1 MIIQKIEIQ
10 NFRSY
15 YRSNL
20 FELTNGFNLIIG
32 SNGDGKTTFYEAL
45 EWLFRTDNTK
55 KMEEGYISKKR
66 CEDLLPGEADNVSV
80 SMTYEHDGTIK
91 VLEKNFRFTKSFDN
105 EIDLSNYSFTLSESD
120 DSGRAPV
127 SGQYFDHDLPSE
139 LRKLIMFKG
148 EIELDVF
155 ARTNALKILIESFSD
170 VKDFEAY
177 FQFME
182 YAVKNADKAFM
193 NAQKADNNN
202 SKKIKRLN
210 ETIQNEKGLL
220 NEIEKEINT
229 RTDEATNF
237 EDLLISLE
245 KSQESSKL
253 LQATNRRIE
262 SIQEKIATKK
272 SQIKEDYTIDLLDQ
286 MWILLGYEGIAQE
299 YMHKVAKADRQSRE
313 IERTYLMELGAQKM
327 IDKAKKEGFTP
338 LPVHIPGQT
347 IMQEMLDEEVCKI
360 CGRKA
365 AKGTEPWN
373 YMLQR
378 LEEYKASLKVDSEKD
393 VEDVEPCFKNKY
405 IDELQKR
412 STIINDH
419 LNEITQIKQVIKDAI
434 AFNARLRE
442 DLKKLD
448 YNLEREFEYKKRILS
463 QADGLSEEQL
473 LARYE
478 DVSNWTSQKKKAED
492 RLIVL
497 KNQRIEHQKNLEEAI
512 NALNE
517 LSKGT
522 KAEIYARIAQVV
534 TNISKAFARAKE
546 SNKRKLLQ
554 TIEDQS
560 NYFLNRLNIDDFKG
574 SIRILE
580 RNNGQAEVA
589 LFNNDETHLYNP
601 NTALKTTYLMSVL
614 FAIGEIANKRK
625 ETDYPLLFDAPT
637 SSFTEVKEGQFFDV
651 ISQLNKQVIIVTKS
665 FLRESQNGVLT
676 IDYSKIKKINGRVY
690 RIEKK
695 RPFDDK
701 KLGTIQ
707 TVITKIK

>member
-45 EWLFRTDNTK
+45 EWLFRTDGTK

-66 CEDLLPGEADNVSV
+66 CEDLLPGESDNVSV
-80 SMTYEHDGTIK
+80 SMTYEHDGMTK
-91 VLEKNFRFTKSFDN
+91 VLEKNFRFTKSLDN

-139 LRKLIMFKG
+139 LRKFIMFKG
-148 EIELDVF
+148 ESDLNIF
-155 ARTNALKILIESFSD
+155 ARSNAMKYLIETFSD

-182 YAVKNADKAFM
+182 YAVKNADKAFE
-193 NAQKADNNN
+193 NAQKSDNNN
-202 SKKIKRLN
+202 SKKIKKLN
-210 ETIQNEKGLL
+210 ETIQYEKGML

-229 RTDEATNF
+229 RTDEAINF
-237 EDLLISLE
+237 ENLLASLE

-262 SIQEKIATKK
+262 SIQEKINIKK
-272 SQIKEDYTIDLLDQ
+272 AQIKENYTIDLLDQ
-286 MWILLGYEGIAQE
+286 MWVLLGYGNIAQE
-299 YMHKVAKADRQSRE
+299 YMEKVAKADRLARE
-313 IERTYLMELGAQKM
+313 IERNYLLELGAQKV

-338 LPVHIPGQT
+338 LPVHIPGQS

-373 YMLQR
+373 YMLHR
-378 LEEYKASLKVDSEKD
+378 LEEYKASISMDSEK
-393 VEDVEPCFKNKY
+393 EVEPCFKNKY

-419 LNEITQIKQVIKDAI
+419 LNEITRIKHDIKEAI
-434 AFNARLRE
+434 AFNNRLR
-442 DLKKLD
+442 DDIKKLEN
-448 YNLEREFEYKKRILS
+448 NLERDFEDKKKILS

-478 DVSNWTSQKKKAED
+478 DVSNWTNQKKKAED
-492 RLIVL
+492 RLTIL
-497 KNQRIEHQKNLEEAI
+497 KNQRIEHQKNLETATNE
-512 NALNE
+512 LNE

-522 KAEIYARIAQVV
+522 KAEIYARIAQVIS
-534 TNISKAFARAKE
+534 NISKAFARAKE

-560 NYFLNRLNIDDFKG
+560 NLFLDKLNIDDFKG

-580 RNNGQAEVA
+580 RGDGQGEAV
-589 LFNNDETHLYNP
+589 LINNDETRLFNP

-614 FAIGEIANKRK
+614 FAIGKISSDRK
-625 ETDYPLLFDAPT
+625 ETDFPLLFDAPT

-665 FLRESQNGVLT
+665 FLKESQNGILV
-676 IDYSKIKKINGRVY
+676 IDDSKIQKINGRVY

>member
-45 EWLFRTDNTK
+45 EWLFRTDGTK

-66 CEDLLPGEADNVSV
+66 CEDLLPGESDNVSV
-80 SMTYEHDGTIK
+80 SMTYEHDGMTK
-91 VLEKNFRFTKSFDN
+91 VLEKNFRFTKSLDN

-139 LRKLIMFKG
+139 LRKFIMFKG
-148 EIELDVF
+148 ESDLNIF
-155 ARTNALKILIESFSD
+155 ARSNAMKYLIETFSD

-182 YAVKNADKAFM
+182 YAVKNADKAFE
-193 NAQKADNNN
+193 NAQKSDNNN
-202 SKKIKRLN
+202 SKKIKKLN
-210 ETIQNEKGLL
+210 ETIQYEKGML

-229 RTDEATNF
+229 RTDEAINF
-237 EDLLISLE
+237 ENLLASLE

-262 SIQEKIATKK
+262 SIQEKINIKK
-272 SQIKEDYTIDLLDQ
+272 AQIKENYTIDLLDQ
-286 MWILLGYEGIAQE
+286 MWVLLGYGNIAQE
-299 YMHKVAKADRQSRE
+299 YMEKVAKADRLARE
-313 IERTYLMELGAQKM
+313 IERNYLLELGAQKV

-338 LPVHIPGQT
+338 LPVHIPGQS

-373 YMLQR
+373 YMLHR
-378 LEEYKASLKVDSEKD
+378 LEEYKASISMDSEK
-393 VEDVEPCFKNKY
+393 EVEPCFKNKY

-412 STIINDH
+412 STIVNDH
-419 LNEITQIKQVIKDAI
+419 LNEITRIKHDIKEAI
-434 AFNARLRE
+434 AFNNRLR
-442 DLKKLD
+442 DDIKKLEN
-448 YNLEREFEYKKRILS
+448 NLERDFEDKKKILS

-478 DVSNWTSQKKKAED
+478 DVSNWTNQKKKAED
-492 RLIVL
+492 RLTIL
-497 KNQRIEHQKNLEEAI
+497 KNQRIEHQKNLETATNE
-512 NALNE
+512 LNE

-522 KAEIYARIAQVV
+522 KAEIYARIAQVIS
-534 TNISKAFARAKE
+534 NISKAFARAKE

-560 NYFLNRLNIDDFKG
+560 NLFLDKLNIDDFKG

-580 RNNGQAEVA
+580 RGDGQGEAV
-589 LFNNDETHLYNP
+589 LINNDETRLFNP

-614 FAIGEIANKRK
+614 FAIGKISSDRK
-625 ETDYPLLFDAPT
+625 ETDFPLLFDAPT

-665 FLRESQNGVLT
+665 FLKESQNGILV
-676 IDYSKIKKINGRVY
+676 IDDSKIQKINGRVY

>member
-45 EWLFRTDNTK
+45 EWLFRTDDTK

-66 CEDLLPGEADNVSV
+66 SEDLLPGESDNVSV
-80 SMTYEHDGTIK
+80 SMTYEHDNKTK
-91 VLEKNFRFTKSFDN
+91 VLEKNFRFTKTLDN

-139 LRKLIMFKG
+139 LRKFIMFKG
-148 EIELDVF
+148 ESDLNIF
-155 ARTNALKILIESFSD
+155 ARNNAMKYLIETFSD

-182 YAVKNADKAFM
+182 YAVKNADKAFE
-193 NAQKADNNN
+193 NAQKSDNNN
-202 SKKIKRLN
+202 SKKIKKLN
-210 ETIQNEKGLL
+210 ETIQYEKGML

-229 RTDEATNF
+229 RADEAINF
-237 EDLLISLE
+237 EHLLKSLE

-272 SQIKEDYTIDLLDQ
+272 SLIKEDYTIDLLDK

-299 YMHKVAKADRQSRE
+299 YMHKVAKADRLSRE
-313 IERTYLMELGAQKM
+313 IEKNYLIELGAQKM

-365 AKGTEPWN
+365 EKGTEPWN

-378 LEEYKASLKVDSEKD
+378 LEEYKASLKVDSDK
-393 VEDVEPCFKNKY
+393 DVEPCFKNKY

-419 LNEITQIKQVIKDAI
+419 LHEITKIKQEIKNAI

-442 DLKKLD
+442 DIKKLD
-448 YNLEREFEYKKRILS
+448 YNLEREFEDKKKILS

-478 DVSNWTSQKKKAED
+478 DVCNWTNQKKKAED
-492 RLIVL
+492 RLTVL
-497 KNQRIEHQKNLEEAI
+497 KNQRIEHQKALEEAT

-517 LSKGT
+517 MSKGT
-522 KAEIYARIAQVV
+522 KGEIYARISQVV

-546 SNKRKLLQ
+546 SNKRDLLGE
-554 TIEDQS
+554 IETQA
-560 NYFLNRLNIDDFKG
+560 NLFLDMLNIDDFKG
-574 SIRILE
+574 AIKIVE
-580 RNNGQAEVA
+580 KGNGQAEAV
-589 LFNNDETHLYNP
+589 LINNDTIRLFNP

-614 FAIGEIANKRK
+614 FAVGEIANKRK
-625 ETDYPLLFDAPT
+625 DTQYPLLFDAPT

-665 FLRESQNGVLT
+665 FLKESQNGMLI
-676 IDYSKIKKINGRVY
+676 IDNDKIQRINGRIY